1 MMKTDNLAVTSQN
14 EALAAR
20 ARMLVDLSESL
31 GLPLDESGNDELKE
45 AIAQEFSNRAK
56 QC

>member
-1 MMKTDNLAVTSQN
+1 MKTDNLAVTSQN